1 MSVTYQPVAAD
12 VRFQFHGADGAEILV
27 DHEHPLTTDDP
38 GLIAWL
44 DQVDHVK
51 RAKPASPASEDA
63 S

>member
-12 VRFQFHGADGAEILV
+12 VRFQFHDADGAEIVV
-27 DHEHPLTTDDP
+27 DHKHPLTVDDP

-51 RAKPASPASEDA
+51 RVKPAAEGAS
-63 S
+63 